1 MIDLSGYR
9 NLRFS
14 RAGMQELIS
23 GIDRLPCIRALS
35 LKNNGI
41 SDDFD
46 REILSLMNNAKI
58 RTLDLS

>member
-1 MIDLSGYR
+1 M
-9 NLRFS
+9 RFS
-14 RAGMQELIS
+14 RAGMQDLIS

-41 SDDFD
+41 NDDFD
-46 REILSLMNNAKI
+46 KEILSLMNNQKI